1 LFIAAFIEISY
12 LSILVPLVRIT
23 TSYNETG
30 NLDIPYL
37 SSKLNY
43 LDPDEILIILYI
55 LSLIFVFCFTITI
68 IILKYKIIKFT
79 VYVGIEMSNNLFR
92 SLLLEDYRYAQIR
105 DAIDVRS
112 LISIENNRL
121 INQIFIPFGN
131 LIYGV
136 ILSFAIFAALLIYN
150 PVAGLVGLSVVMI
163 LYYVIYSFLKRK
175 IIYYGNAQTK
185 INSERLK
192 LLESAFSMLINIKLN
207 CNPPKK

>member
-1 LFIAAFIEISY
+1 MFIAAFIEISY

-185 INSERLK
+185 INSERL
-192 LLESAFSMLINIKLN
+192 
-207 CNPPKK
+207 